1 MTLQIGERNALRTDD
16 RNEPRSILD
25 WVRFYRSR
33 GLVVLPIERGT
44 KRCLIKGWDELAPEE
59 LEKMITEDHD
69 IGIRLDDLA
78 VLDIER
84 PELVR
89 ALTRADAEIIAKQT
103 WVAKTGKGYHIYM
116 RGSLSGKKTI
126 RAEGLVEFRTGNDF
140 YVVAPPSL
148 HPSGVRYEWI
158 SDVELIEIA
167 EASEALLERIY
178 HKVEVLKEFKALIE
192 ELVRIWTPSHRH
204 NLAIWLS
211 GCLRKSGVDRED
223 AETVLKAIACLAHD
237 EELEDRLRALEDSY
251 RKPADQIGAW
261 SYLEEELRCIVGP
274 EKAREIMDLI
284 PRREVRTEGE
294 VINAR
299 VDEPSKPKTKFTVGG
314 ERLPDGSWVEIV
326 EKDGRPHLL
335 VYKDGELKIVESYE
349 AGDAIYKPRPR
360 LPFALPRVIERLEDD
375 RALWEDTKA
384 FVKEYFDVPD
394 ERAYDVIVAAIAW
407 SYFYRA
413 VADLVPNASTPY
425 LQFLGPWRSGKTRA
439 LEVFRAV
446 AHRAVPVVDPSEAA
460 IFRMIELF
468 KPTLVIDEANV
479 LDPNILAIMAAAY
492 RKGQFVP
499 RADRENPNE
508 VHLYD
513 VFSFII
519 YATREQIRDD
529 IFSRSVTIY
538 CEKALRPTA
547 KLIDENK
554 AAELRTR
561 WFAQYLRLRDQVRV
575 TYTEYESE
583 DGRLQELFSPL
594 LVMARLFG
602 NPDAEKNIESYGR
615 KIEER
620 IRGLETAS
628 DEAAVVEAIIKLIG
642 ERPGDA
648 PEYLLTSE
656 IAKAMA
662 DGEENGPDPR
672 WVGRIMHQLGFAK
685 IKISG
690 GKRGYKLDYDLLTRL
705 SKRYNITW
713 TPPLTLSPKPEGGSP
728 PPLGPERKGLFSS

>member
-1 MTLQIGERNALRTDD
+1 LR
-16 RNEPRSILD
+16 
-25 WVRFYRSR
+25 
-33 GLVVLPIERGT
+33 
-44 KRCLIKGWDELAPEE
+44 EE
-59 LEKMITEDHD
+59 LQ
-69 IGIRLDDLA
+69 A
-78 VLDIER
+78 
-84 PELVR
+84 
-89 ALTRADAEIIAKQT
+89 
-103 WVAKTGKGYHIYM
+103 
-116 RGSLSGKKTI
+116 
-126 RAEGLVEFRTGNDF
+126 
-140 YVVAPPSL
+140 
-148 HPSGVRYEWI
+148 
-158 SDVELIEIA
+158 
-167 EASEALLERIY
+167 
-178 HKVEVLKEFKALIE
+178 
-192 ELVRIWTPSHRH
+192 
-204 NLAIWLS
+204 
-211 GCLRKSGVDRED
+211 
-223 AETVLKAIACLAHD
+223 
-237 EELEDRLRALEDSY
+237 
-251 RKPADQIGAW
+251 
-261 SYLEEELRCIVGP
+261 IVGP
-274 EKAREIMDLI
+274 EEAEKIMKLI
-284 PRREVRTEGE
+284 PRGEPEVR
-294 VINAR
+294 VIDAR
-299 VDEPSKPKTKFTVGG
+299 VDEPSKPKTRFTVGG
-314 ERLPDGSWVEIV
+314 ERLPDGSWVELV
-326 EKDGRPHLL
+326 EKDGAPHLL
-335 VYKDGELKIVESYE
+335 IYKDGEFKVVESYE

-360 LPFALPRVIERLEDD
+360 LPFVLPKAPERFEEDP
-375 RALWEDTKA
+375 ALWEDTKA

-394 ERAYDVIVAAIAW
+394 ERAYNVIVAAIAW

-413 VADLVPNASTPY
+413 VADSSPNASTPY

-446 AHRAVPVVDPSEAA
+446 AHRAVQVVDPSEAA

-547 KLIDENK
+547 KLIDENR

-615 KIEER
+615 EIEER

-628 DEAAVVEAIIKLIG
+628 DEAAVVEAIVKLIG
-642 ERPGDA
+642 ERPEDA
-648 PEYLLTSE
+648 PEYLLTSD

-662 DGEENGPDPR
+662 DGEGNGPDPR
-672 WVGRIMHQLGFAK
+672 WVGRIMHELGFAK
-685 IKISG
+685 IRISG
-690 GKRGYKLDYDLLTRL
+690 GKRGYKIDYNLLSRL
-705 SKRYNITW
+705 VKRYNITW
-713 TPPLTLSPKPEGGSP
+713 TLPLTLGLKPGEGSP
-728 PPLGPERKGLFSS
+728 HPSLDSGARGRVRQLMSL

>member
-1 MTLQIGERNALRTDD
+1 
-16 RNEPRSILD
+16 
-25 WVRFYRSR
+25 
-33 GLVVLPIERGT
+33 VVLPVEFGT
-44 KRCLIKGWDELAPEE
+44 KACYIDDWDELAPEE
-59 LEKMITEDHD
+59 LEKMITENHN
-69 IGIRLDDLA
+69 IGIRLDGLT
-78 VLDIER
+78 VLDLER
-84 PELVR
+84 KELIK
-89 ALTRADAEIIAKQT
+89 AFFNADAEVIAKKT
-103 WVAKTGKGYHIYM
+103 WVAETGKGYHVYL
-116 RGSLSGKKTI
+116 RGTLPGKETK
-126 RAEGLVEFRTGNDF
+126 RVKELVEFRTGNDA

-148 HPSGVRYEWI
+148 RPSGARYKWLSE
-158 SDVELIEIA
+158 VELIEISRER
-167 EASEALLERIY
+167 EAILEKLY
-178 HKVEVLKEFKALIE
+178 HMVEVLQEFRALILALE
-192 ELVRIWTPSHRH
+192 KIWTPSHRH
-204 NLAIWLS
+204 YLAIWLS

-223 AETVLKAIACLAHD
+223 AEIVLKAIACLAND
-237 EELEDRLRALEDSY
+237 EELEDRLRALEDTY
-251 RKPADQIGAW
+251 KKPIDQIGAW
-261 SYLEEELRCIVGP
+261 SYLEEELRGIVGP
-274 EKAREIMDLI
+274 EKAREIMNLI
-284 PRREVRTEGE
+284 PRRESEVR
-294 VINAR
+294 VIDAR
-299 VDEPSKPKTKFTVGG
+299 VDEPSRPKTRFTVGG
-314 ERLPDGSWVEIV
+314 ERLPDGSWVELV
-326 EKDGRPHLL
+326 EKDGAPHLL
-335 VYKDGELKIVESYE
+335 IYKDGEFKVVESYE

-360 LPFALPRVIERLEDD
+360 LPFALPKAPERFEEDP
-375 RALWEDTKA
+375 ALWEDTKA

-413 VADLVPNASTPY
+413 VADSLPNASTPY

-446 AHRAVPVVDPSEAA
+446 AHRAVQVVDPSEAA

-547 KLIDENK
+547 KLIDENR

-628 DEAAVVEAIIKLIG
+628 DEAAVVEAIVKLIG
-642 ERPGDA
+642 ARPGDA

-662 DGEENGPDPR
+662 DGEGNGPDPR

-685 IKISG
+685 IKTG
-690 GKRGYKLDYDLLTRL
+690 DGKRGYRIDYDLLTRL
-705 SKRYNITW
+705 TKRYNITW
-713 TPPLTLSPKPEGGSP
+713 TLSLTLGPKPGGGSS
-728 PPLGPERKGLFSS
+728 PLSGPGREGDFSS

>member
-1 MTLQIGERNALRTDD
+1 MATEL
-16 RNEPRSILD
+16 RSILD

-33 GLVVLPIERGT
+33 GLVVLRVDFGT
-44 KRCLIKGWDELAPEE
+44 KKCHIKDWQKLPPEE
-59 LEKMITEDHD
+59 LEKMITEGDN
-69 IGIRLDDLA
+69 IGIRLDGLS
-78 VLDIER
+78 VLDLER
-84 PELVR
+84 KELFRVF
-89 ALTRADAEIIAKQT
+89 TEKSVEEIAKMT
-103 WVAKTGKGYHIYM
+103 WVAETGKGYHIYF
-116 RGSLSGKKTI
+116 RGTLPGKGTI
-126 RAEGLVEFRTGNDF
+126 RADELVEFRTGNDA
-140 YVVAPPSL
+140 YVVAPPSI
-148 HPSGVRYEWI
+148 HPSGARYRWLSE
-158 SDVELIEIA
+158 VELIEIT
-167 EASEALLERIY
+167 EASRALLERIY
-178 HKVEVLKEFKALIE
+178 HKVEVLREFRGLILALE
-192 ELVRIWTPSHRH
+192 KIWTPSHRH

-223 AETVLKAIACLAHD
+223 AETVLKAITCLAND
-237 EELEDRLRALEDSY
+237 EELEDRLRALKDTY
-251 RKPADQIGAW
+251 KKPIDQIGAW
-261 SYLEEELRCIVGP
+261 SYLEEELRGIVGP

-284 PRREVRTEGE
+284 PRREPEVEG
-294 VINAR
+294 ISR
-299 VDEPSKPKTKFTVGG
+299 PKTKFTVGG
-314 ERLPDGSWVEIV
+314 ERLPDGSWVEVV

-335 VYKDGELKIVESYE
+335 IYKDGNFKVVESYE

-360 LPFALPRVIERLEDD
+360 LPFALPKAPERLEEDP
-375 RALWEDTKA
+375 ALWEDTKA

-413 VADLVPNASTPY
+413 VADSLPNASTPY

-446 AHRAVPVVDPSEAA
+446 AHRAVPIVDPSEAA
-460 IFRMIELF
+460 VFRMIELF

-519 YATREQIRDD
+519 YATREQIRED

-538 CEKALRPTA
+538 CEKAIRPTA
-547 KLIDENK
+547 KLIDENR

-628 DEAAVVEAIIKLIG
+628 DEAAVVEAIVKLIG
-642 ERPGDA
+642 ERRGDA

-662 DGEENGPDPR
+662 DGEGNGPDPR

-685 IKISG
+685 IKTG
-690 GKRGYKLDYDLLTRL
+690 DGKRGYRIDYDLLARL
-705 SKRYNITW
+705 SRRYNITW
-713 TPPLTLSPKPEGGSP
+713 TLSLTLGPKPGGGSS
-728 PPLGPERKGLFSS
+728 LLSGPGREGDFGS

>member
-1 MTLQIGERNALRTDD
+1 VTLQIGD
-16 RNEPRSILD
+16 RRPEPPSILD

-33 GLVVLPIERGT
+33 GLVVLPVKFGKKKCR
-44 KRCLIKGWDELAPEE
+44 IKDWQKLPPEE
-59 LEKMITEDHD
+59 LEKMITEGGN
-69 IGIRLDDLA
+69 IGIRLDGLT
-78 VLDIER
+78 VLDLER
-84 PELVR
+84 KELIR
-89 ALTRADAEIIAKQT
+89 LFAKGDAEEAAKKT
-103 WVAKTGKGYHIYM
+103 WVAETGKGYHIYF
-116 RGSLSGKKTI
+116 RGTLPGKKTI
-126 RAEGLVEFRTGNDF
+126 KADGLVEFKTGNGQ

-148 HPSGVRYEWI
+148 HPSGARYKWLSE
-158 SDVELIEIA
+158 VELIEITREK
-167 EASEALLERIY
+167 EASLERIY
-178 HKVEVLKEFKALIE
+178 RKVEVLQEFRKLILAFE
-192 ELVRIWTPSHRH
+192 KIWTPSHRH
-204 NLAIWLS
+204 NLAIWLA
-211 GCLRKSGVDRED
+211 GCLRKSGVEYED
-223 AETVLKAIACLAHD
+223 AKTILKAIALLAHD
-237 EELEDRLRALEDSY
+237 EELEDRLRALEDTY
-251 RKPADQIGAW
+251 RKPVDQIGAW
-261 SYLEEELRCIVGP
+261 SYLEEELRGIVGP

-284 PRREVRTEGE
+284 PRRELEVR
-294 VINAR
+294 VLDAR

-314 ERLPDGSWVEIV
+314 ERLSDGSWVELV

-335 VYKDGELKIVESYE
+335 IYKDGELKVVESYE
-349 AGDAIYKPRPR
+349 TGDAIYRPRPR
-360 LPFALPRVIERLEDD
+360 LPFALPKAPERLEKDP
-375 RALWEDTKA
+375 ALWEDTKA

-407 SYFYRA
+407 SYFYRTI
-413 VADLVPNASTPY
+413 ADSLPNASTPY

-446 AHRAVPVVDPSEAA
+446 AHRAVPIVDPSEAA

-519 YATREQIRDD
+519 YATREQMRDD
-529 IFSRSVTIY
+529 ILSRSVTIY

-547 KLIDENK
+547 KLINENK

-594 LVMARLFG
+594 LAMARLLG

-615 KIEER
+615 EIEER

-628 DEAAVVEAIIKLIG
+628 DEAAVVEAIVKLIG
-642 ERPGDA
+642 ERSGDA
-648 PEYLLTSE
+648 PEYLLTSD
-656 IAKAMA
+656 IVKAMA
-662 DGEENGPDPR
+662 DGEGNSPDPR
-672 WVGRIMHQLGFAK
+672 RVGRIMHELGFAR

-690 GKRGYKLDYDLLTRL
+690 GKRGYKIDYNLLSRL
-705 SKRYNITW
+705 TKRYNIAW
-713 TPPLTLSPKPEGGSP
+713 TPSLPLSLKPEGGSRD
-728 PPLGPERKGLFSS
+728 PLTSRIRGEGGFP